1 MIETASTYN
10 YCVDLEGIN
19 FNNII
24 KERYFLLKVILSKP
38 MYRKYINSE
47 SIQKNLVDALRKGKT
62 ILPAIE
68 CYNSIEDHL
77 LSIEYIEH
85 AGKVL
90 LDFLKNPKNF
100 TYCRYPLM
108 LCCLVAEFL
117 AKLKRRFPLY
127 ESFFDQ
133 IDVGFKKAGELFVSK
148 IKDERVLQYHLSRKD
163 IKNRNCLQIMAQNRL
178 YPMLQAD
185 YVGNIIER
193 NWNGKNILYGIKDMS
208 SFTYIMRFNVESDI
222 FKFRNFAKKY
232 NKQRQF
238 YANYYSYRDIPSI
251 RYYFK
256 EGYSFVLAVLYQ
268 ILIYI
273 SVVDKNLENTVN
285 KKYYVFSRVI
295 YFLSLDQ
302 AFDKINSMI
311 FFSFVN
317 RWYVE
322 MDPFLLWLSFAAA
335 IFIHWFDFKS
345 AFIKG
350 DDEETMKKKELIDAI
365 LLSYQFTF
373 LWYKIIDSLK
383 ATKTYGGF
391 LRTIIVIFRK
401 MFFVIVFF
409 FCFILLMTGVFNLLF
424 QQTVQFQSYFDSF
437 FYLAQAAQQEY
448 ELGERW
454 NQFVNFSLI
463 IYMGVCTLVL
473 INLIIAYATRIYD
486 EADDDVTPEHRS
498 NLVKLYEYL
507 RWDENYGLFKFL
519 FAPFNVI
526 QFPFSIFIL
535 FPEDKRYWTEIF
547 TRILFFPIAT
557 CFFLLFIIYNTI
569 KFPVALFHLIVIQPF
584 KYGFTPKKM
593 LIHIFFGPFIFLLY
607 YFRDMSNFWEYA
619 YMPPF
624 ESNDE
629 KDNATQEII
638 EFRKTFATLIDVVS
652 NRVEN
657 DKKCKRFYI
666 PELLSSWL
674 TVITQN
680 VKNVSKVQIQ
690 NRMHRR
696 FLIARKYKNFSNKNG
711 IDRIN
716 RKPHGDIYQ
725 TPDNETISIY
735 EQFKKNFD
743 FLYRFADK
751 DGFIDKDIAKNLF
764 PKQNYYD
771 DDYFECIFYYS
782 FKYFKGIMTYF
793 TKMTNEIKKDMNKLR
808 GVYMDF
814 LKINEKFKNLKIY
827 LKTYKFTNDEINTL
841 VFGITNI
848 NTVFAG
854 LENHLND
861 AQAKELYE
869 KISKQ
874 SSTNAHRQAQTS
886 SLQNNQIN
894 QKKDDNDKNNI
905 QNYSLTDKIG
915 K

>member
-1 MIETASTYN
+1 
-10 YCVDLEGIN
+10 
-19 FNNII
+19 
-24 KERYFLLKVILSKP
+24 

-62 ILPAIE
+62 ILTAIE
-68 CYNSIEDHL
+68 CYNSIEEHL

-148 IKDERVLQYHLSRKD
+148 IKDERVIQYHLSRKD

-185 YVGNIIER
+185 YVGNIIEK

-238 YANYYSYRDIPSI
+238 YANYYSYRDVPSI

-285 KKYYVFSRVI
+285 KKYYALSRVT

-322 MDPFLLWLSFAAA
+322 MDPFLLWLSFAAT

-391 LRTIIVIFRK
+391 LRTITVIFKK
-401 MFFVIVFF
+401 MFLVIVFF

-526 QFPFSIFIL
+526 QLPFSIFIL
-535 FPEDKRYWTEIF
+535 FPDDKKYWTEIF
-547 TRILFFPIAT
+547 TRVLFFPIAVL
-557 CFFLLFIIYNTI
+557 FFILFLIYNSI
-569 KFPVALFHLIVIQPF
+569 KMPIALFHLLVIQPF
-584 KYGFTPKKM
+584 KYGITPKKLLM
-593 LIHIFFGPFIFLLY
+593 HLIFGPFIFMLY
-607 YFRDMSNFWEYA
+607 YFRDMGNFWEYA
-619 YMPPF
+619 YAPPF
-624 ESNDE
+624 ESSDE
-629 KDNATQEII
+629 KEDSSTQEII

-680 VKNVSKVQIQ
+680 VKNVSKIEIQ
-690 NRMHRR
+690 NRMHRKL
-696 FLIARKYKNFSNKNG
+696 LIARKYKSLSNKHG
-711 IDRIN
+711 VDVFN
-716 RKPHGDIYQ
+716 RKPHGDIFQ
-725 TPDNETISIY
+725 SPETETISIY
-735 EQFKKNFD
+735 EQFRKNFD

-827 LKTYKFTNDEINTL
+827 LKTYKFTNEEINTL

-874 SSTNAHRQAQTS
+874 SSSNAHRQAQTS
-886 SLQNNQIN
+886 SLQNNQIG
-894 QKKDDNDKNNI
+894 QKKDDGDKGNI